1 VSRAERQPGPRKAMI
16 RRFGSLLSLKRAA
29 QGSQIVEFAVALPLL
44 VVFVVGI
51 FDFGNA
57 FNLKHK
63 IANAALMGARFAS
76 TQPSSDLTDPLAGNG
91 SVQSVAR
98 VVAFNLSSAKV
109 SDCGLAISNALDVSY
124 SPPRTWTYTKNTNPC
139 AGTLTL
145 TIERGYAFQLP
156 ASPSYP
162 GGMTVEAT
170 RVTLS
175 YPYKW
180 QFNRVI
186 QFLVPGATFQ
196 SSSQITAVAVMQNL
210 N

>member
-1 VSRAERQPGPRKAMI
+1 MRGRECLRGLMDTIIRQ
-16 RRFGSLLSLKRAA
+16 FGLLLPARSDTR
-29 QGSQIVEFAVALPLL
+29 GSQIVEFAVALPLL

-51 FDFGNA
+51 YDFGNA

-63 IANAALMGARFAS
+63 VTNAALMGARFAS
-76 TQPSSDLTDPLAGNG
+76 TQPSSDLTDPLAGSG

-98 VVAFNLSSAKV
+98 VVAFNLSSAKLT
-109 SDCGLAISNALDVSY
+109 DCGLSISDPSDVSY
-124 SPPRTWTYTKNTNPC
+124 SPPRTWTYTKNTPPC

-145 TIERGYAFQLP
+145 TVERGYTFQLP

-170 RVTLS
+170 RITLS

-196 SSSQITAVAVMQNL
+196 SASQISAVVVMQNL

>member
-1 VSRAERQPGPRKAMI
+1 MRGKRHWRMNTMI
-16 RRFGSLLSLKRAA
+16 RHFSSLLSSSSDTRA
-29 QGSQIVEFAVALPLL
+29 SQIVEFAVALPLL

-51 FDFGNA
+51 YDFGNA

-63 IANAALMGARFAS
+63 VTNAALMGARFAS
-76 TQPSSDLTDPLAGNG
+76 TQPTTDLTDPLAGIR
-91 SVQSVAR
+91 SVETIAQIVAG
-98 VVAFNLSSAKV
+98 NLTSAKL
-109 SDCGLAISNALDVSY
+109 SDCGLSITNANYVNNSA
-124 SPPRTWTYTKNTNPC
+124 PRTWIYTETTLPC

-145 TIERGYAFQLP
+145 TVERGYTFKLP
-156 ASPSYP
+156 ASPTYP
-162 GGMTVEAT
+162 GAMTVEAT
-170 RVTLS
+170 RITLS

-196 SSSQITAVAVMQNL
+196 GSSQITAVAVMQNL

>member
-1 VSRAERQPGPRKAMI
+1 MNGEHECGKMTTQLG
-16 RRFGSLLSLKRAA
+16 RFGSLLRPSSDTR
-29 QGSQIVEFAVALPLL
+29 GSQIVEFAVALPLL
-44 VVFVVGI
+44 IVFVVGI

-63 IANAALMGARFAS
+63 ITNAAVIGARFAS
-76 TQPSSDLTDPLAGNG
+76 AQPTSDLTDPNAGTG
-91 SVQSVAR
+91 SVEAVAR
-98 VVAFNLSSAKV
+98 VVGLNLTSSKV
-109 SDCGLAISNALDVSY
+109 DDCGLSLSNAGTVTY
-124 SPPRTWTYTKNTNPC
+124 SPPRSWTYTRNTSPC

-145 TIERGYAFQLP
+145 TVDRGYTFQLP
-156 ASPSYP
+156 ASPTYP

-170 RVTLS
+170 RITLS

-186 QFLVPGATFQ
+186 QFLVPGASYQ
-196 SSSQITAVAVMQNL
+196 SSSQINAVAVMQNL

>member
-1 VSRAERQPGPRKAMI
+1 
-16 RRFGSLLSLKRAA
+16 
-29 QGSQIVEFAVALPLL
+29 
-44 VVFVVGI
+44 VFVVGI

-63 IANAALMGARFAS
+63 ITNAALVGARFAS
-76 TQPSSDLTDPLAGNG
+76 AQPTSDLTDPLAGNG
-91 SVQSVAR
+91 SVESVAQ
-98 VVAFNLSSAKV
+98 VVAGNLLSAKV
-109 SDCGLAISNALDVSY
+109 SDCGLSIANSNDVSFL
-124 SPPRTWTYTKNTNPC
+124 PPRTWIYTKNTSPC

-145 TIERGYAFQLP
+145 TVERGYTFQLP
-156 ASPSYP
+156 ASPTYP
-162 GGMTVEAT
+162 GGMTFEAT
-170 RVTLS
+170 RITLS

-196 SSSQITAVAVMQNL
+196 SSSQITSVAVMQNL

>member
-1 VSRAERQPGPRKAMI
+1 MSRDESRCRQMKTRV
-16 RRFGSLLSLKRAA
+16 RQFGSLLRLEA
-29 QGSQIVEFAVALPLL
+29 QASQIVEFAVALPLL

-63 IANAALMGARFAS
+63 ITNAALMGARLAS
-76 TQPSSDLTDPLAGNG
+76 TQPSSDLTDPLAGMG
-91 SVQSVAR
+91 SVG
-98 VVAFNLSSAKV
+98 VVAQIVGSNLLSAKV
-109 SDCGLAISNALDVSY
+109 TDCGLSVGNPAEVSY
-124 SPPRTWTYTKNTNPC
+124 TAPRTWTFTKNNYPC
-139 AGTLTL
+139 AGTLTM
-145 TIERGYAFQLP
+145 IVDRGYTFQLP
-156 ASPSYP
+156 PSGSYP
-162 GGMTVEAT
+162 GGMTIEAT

-186 QFLVPGATFQ
+186 QFLVPGASFQ
-196 SSSQITAVAVMQNL
+196 SSSQITSVAVMQNL

>member
-1 VSRAERQPGPRKAMI
+1 VSRGEPQPGPRMAMF
-16 RRFGSLLSLKRAA
+16 RRFDSLLSLRSDTR
-29 QGSQIVEFAVALPLL
+29 GSQIVEFAVALPLL

-57 FNLKHK
+57 FSLKHK
-63 IANAALMGARFAS
+63 ITNAALMGARFAS

-98 VVAFNLSSAKV
+98 VVGFNLSSAKI
-109 SDCGLAISNALDVSY
+109 SDCGLAISNPLDVTY
-124 SPPRTWTYTKNTNPC
+124 SAPRTWTYTKNTNPC

-145 TIERGYAFQLP
+145 TVERGYTFQVP

-175 YPYKW
+175 YPYRW

-196 SSSQITAVAVMQNL
+196 SSSQISAVAVMQNL

>member
-1 VSRAERQPGPRKAMI
+1 MKATIGKFGLLFPPGSDTRA
-16 RRFGSLLSLKRAA
+16 
-29 QGSQIVEFAVALPLL
+29 SQIVEFAVALPLL

-63 IANAALMGARFAS
+63 ITNDALMGARFAS
-76 TQPSSDLTDPLAGNG
+76 TQPSSDLTDPNAGNNT
-91 SVQSVAR
+91 VESVAR

-109 SDCGLAISNALDVSY
+109 TDCGLSVAVPADVSY
-124 SPPRTWTYTKNTNPC
+124 SPPRTWTYTKNTYPC
-139 AGTLTL
+139 AGTLIL
-145 TIERGYAFQLP
+145 TVERGYTFQLP
-156 ASPSYP
+156 ASPTYP

-170 RVTLS
+170 RITLS

-186 QFLVPGATFQ
+186 QFLVPGASYQ
-196 SSSQITAVAVMQNL
+196 SSSQINAVAVMQNL

>member
-1 VSRAERQPGPRKAMI
+1 MI
-16 RRFGSLLSLKRAA
+16 RRSSSLLSSSSDTR
-29 QGSQIVEFAVALPLL
+29 GSQIVELAVSIPLL
-44 VVFVVGI
+44 AVFVVGI
-51 FDFGNA
+51 YDFGNA

-63 IANAALMGARFAS
+63 VTDAALMGARFAS
-76 TQPSSDLTDPLAGNG
+76 TQPTTDLTDPLAGTG
-91 SVQSVAR
+91 SVETIAQIVAG
-98 VVAFNLSSAKV
+98 NLTSAKLF
-109 SDCGLAISNALDVSY
+109 DCGLSITNANNVSNSA
-124 SPPRTWTYTKNTNPC
+124 PRTWVYTETTLPC

-145 TIERGYAFQLP
+145 TVERGYTFKLP
-156 ASPSYP
+156 ASPTYP

-170 RVTLS
+170 RITLS

-196 SSSQITAVAVMQNL
+196 SSSQITSVAVMQNL

>member
-1 VSRAERQPGPRKAMI
+1 MKATIGKFGLLFPPGSDTRA
-16 RRFGSLLSLKRAA
+16 
-29 QGSQIVEFAVALPLL
+29 SQIVEFAVALPLL

-63 IANAALMGARFAS
+63 ITNAALMGARFAS
-76 TQPSSDLTDPLAGNG
+76 TQPSSDLTDPNAGNN
-91 SVQSVAR
+91 SVESVAR

-109 SDCGLAISNALDVSY
+109 TDCGLSTAVPADVSY
-124 SPPRTWTYTKNTNPC
+124 TPPRTWTYTKNTFPC
-139 AGTLTL
+139 AGTLIL
-145 TIERGYAFQLP
+145 TVERGYTFQLP
-156 ASPSYP
+156 ASPTYP

-170 RVTLS
+170 RITLS
-175 YPYKW
+175 YPYRW

-186 QFLVPGATFQ
+186 QFLVPGASFQ